1 MTNGMRDIG
10 THLALSHQVTQ
21 FVTEHAAHSRYPTLE
36 ETAANFHMSANELGK
51 RLQEEGKCFRDLRR
65 QVKVAMAR
73 QFLAQ
78 SGLPI
83 KSFIERVGYTNY
95 GALCRAFQREYRQ
108 SPREFRRELKQLKA
122 EGNVGSLRASAG
134 RKARPMPMQPA

>member
-1 MTNGMRDIG
+1 MRDIG
-10 THLALSHQVTQ
+10 AHPALSHQVTQ
-21 FVTEHAAHSRYPTLE
+21 FVTEHAAHFRFPTLE
-36 ETAANFHMSANELGK
+36 ETAANFHMSASALSK
-51 RLQEEGKCFRDLRR
+51 RLQEEGKCFRVLRR

-83 KSFIERVGYTNY
+83 KCFIERAGYTNY
-95 GALCRAFQREYRQ
+95 GALCRAFQSEYRQ

-122 EGNVGSLRASAG
+122 ERNVGSSRVLAG
-134 RKARPMPMQPA
+134 

>member
-1 MTNGMRDIG
+1 MRRIDRVAKGMRDIG
-10 THLALSHQVTQ
+10 AHPALSDQVTQ
-21 FVTEHAAHSRYPTLE
+21 FVTEQAAHFRFPTLE
-36 ETAANFHMSANELGK
+36 ETAANFHVSASELGK
-51 RLQEEGKCFRDLRR
+51 RLQEEGKCFRALRR

-83 KSFIERVGYTNY
+83 KSFMERAGYTNY
-95 GALCRAFQREYRQ
+95 GALCRAFQLEYRQ

-122 EGNVGSLRASAG
+122 
-134 RKARPMPMQPA
+134 

>member
-1 MTNGMRDIG
+1 MRGIG
-10 THLALSHQVTQ
+10 VHPALSHQVTR
-21 FVTEHAAHSRYPTLE
+21 FVTEHAAHFRFPSLE
-36 ETAANFHMSANELGK
+36 ETAAKFHMSASALSK
-51 RLQEEGKCFRDLRR
+51 RLQEEGTCFRVLRR

-83 KSFIERVGYTNY
+83 KCFIERAGYTNY
-95 GALCRAFQREYRQ
+95 GALCRAFQSEYRQ

-122 EGNVGSLRASAG
+122 ERNVGSSRASAG
-134 RKARPMPMQPA
+134 